1 MPKRTDAKFNLLVRK
16 TQKTKGVQSFT
27 LGFSVSLAAEKINK
41 IINKIFA

>member
-1 MPKRTDAKFNLLVRK
+1 MFNIYIRK
-16 TQKTKGVQSFT
+16 IQKIKDISSSP